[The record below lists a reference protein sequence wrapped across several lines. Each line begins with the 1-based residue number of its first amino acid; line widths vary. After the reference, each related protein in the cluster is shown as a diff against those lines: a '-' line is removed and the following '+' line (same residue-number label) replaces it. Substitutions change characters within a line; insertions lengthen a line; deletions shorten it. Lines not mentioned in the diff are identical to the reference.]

1 MTPHYMVRENP
12 CNPWSKF
19 FAACEQS
26 RLLQGR
32 EKMLGKVSFSA
43 LFASLRLNEPLEK
56 NRRSR
61 KNVAPLRPSGFGLLS
76 AFDLRI

>member
-1 MTPHYMVRENP
+1 MVRENPCNP

-61 KNVAPLRPSGFGLLS
+61 KNVAPLRPS
-76 AFDLRI
+76 DLTRVASCDRQA